1 MKTKVIILGLA
12 SLLVLCFT
20 RISWAAAEKP
30 DSGGHCEDPALDA
43 GDAAI

>member
-20 RISWAAAEKP
+20 RISWAAAENRP
-30 DSGGHCEDPALDA
+30 DPSLRIFFTGIDL
-43 GDAAI
+43 